1 MGGPQNKQVGKKM
14 KKITLILLLIV
25 GAGMSQEKHYGYEYI
40 KESGDIKEYHMTS
53 NGLKVLLKEDH
64 SAPVATFMVTYE
76 VGSRNEAIGYTGST
90 HLLEHLMF
98 KGSKKFNTDKG
109 NSVFQLLQSLG
120 ARMNATTWLDRTNY
134 YETLPSSEL
143 ETAIE
148 IEADRMRNAYIK
160 EADRQSEMTV
170 VRNEFERGQN
180 NPSGVLDEH
189 IWATAYHA
197 HPYHHST
204 IGWKA
209 DIENVSIERLKEFYD
224 TFYWPNNAT
233 VTVVGDFETTEVLKM
248 IKKHFG
254 RIRKSTKEIPQ
265 VYTTEPAQEGQRTVT
280 LKRAGQQGIVGLAH
294 KSPAATHEDAASFI
308 VLSSILSSGKNSRFY
323 KNITDKG
330 LTTSIFI
337 WDSLFKDPG
346 LFAVYANLAPGVE
359 HKTVEDALV
368 AEYENIKRDG
378 VSEEEVS
385 KAKAQL
391 IAAMK
396 FGQDGSMAVA
406 GSLNEAIA
414 SGDWTLYTRYEDLVN
429 SVTTESIKEIVN
441 KYFLEDLSTVGY
453 FIPEIAGSQADGKPA
468 TSAKEL
474 VEIKKQYFSED
485 DRGGLAG
492 QVVDS
497 EPIEGVRLLTLKRGS
512 GVVTINGSFMGGDIY
527 ANENNSRVPDLVA
540 SMLDQG
546 TISKTKFEISNQLE
560 KAGARL
566 SFGNGKSNVSFYAKF
581 LSTDLETVFGL
592 LSEQLQEPA
601 FNEEDLEK
609 TKKRMITS
617 YKKRKESTRGS
628 AVSNMLA
635 SFYPEGHQNAPED
648 NDRSIE
654 DITKTTTDDLKK
666 YHTKN
671 YGKGGM
677 VIVAVGDVDH
687 KELSNIIKNEFGEWK
702 NSPLSKKPEDQIGQ
716 RAPGKAYV
724 TMKDKTST
732 DFIVGTP
739 LGIDR
744 FHEDYM
750 PLYVATHILGGN
762 FSARLMQT
770 VRVKEGLTYGINSSI
785 MGFDNENDGYWMVGG
800 TFAPELLAKGE
811 KATLREVKRWAE
823 GGVTQSE
830 VDITKSTLMGSYQVG
845 FDTTYGL
852 SSGILS
858 AVNVWGNLSY
868 VDSYP
873 EKVSGVTLEQVN
885 KAIKKYIIFDEIYQ
899 VAAGSIDEKGTP
911 IKK

>member
-1 MGGPQNKQVGKKM
+1 M

-25 GAGMSQEKHYGYEYI
+25 GAAMSQEKYYGFEYI
-40 KESGDIKEYHMTS
+40 KESGGIKEYHMTS

-98 KGSKKFNTDKG
+98 KGSNKFNTDKG
-109 NSVFQLLQSLG
+109 NSVFQILQSLG

-160 EADRQSEMTV
+160 EGDRESEMTV

-233 VTVVGDFETTEVLKM
+233 ATVVGDFETSKALAI

-254 RIRKSTKEIPQ
+254 RIRKSTKEIPV
-265 VYTTEPAQEGQRTVT
+265 VYTTEPMQEGKRTVT
-280 LKRAGQQGIVGLAH
+280 LKRAGQQGIVGIAH
-294 KSPAATHEDAASFI
+294 KSPPATHEDAASFI

-330 LTTSIFI
+330 LTTNIFI
-337 WDSLFKDPG
+337 WDTLFKDPG
-346 LFAVYANLAPGVE
+346 LFTVYANLAPGVE
-359 HKTVEDALV
+359 HKTVEDIIV
-368 AEYENIKRDG
+368 AEYENIKKEG
-378 VSEEEVS
+378 VTEEEVS

-391 IAAMK
+391 IASMK
-396 FGQDGSMAVA
+396 FRQDGSMAVA

-414 SGDWTLYTRYEDLVN
+414 SGDWTLYTRYEELVN
-429 SVTTESIKEIVN
+429 SVTAKSIKLVVN

-453 FIPEIAGSQADGKPA
+453 FIPEVSGDQPQGKPVA
-468 TSAKEL
+468 SAKEL
-474 VEIKKQYFSED
+474 VEMKKQYFSKENQ
-485 DRGGLAG
+485 GGLAS
-492 QVVDS
+492 QIVDS
-497 EPIEGVRLLTLKRGS
+497 EPVEGIRLLTLKRGS

-527 ANENNSRVPDLVA
+527 ADENNSRVPDLVS

-546 TISKTKFEISNQLE
+546 TTKQTKFEISNQLE

-566 SFGNGKSNVSFYAKF
+566 SVSNGKSNVSFYAKF
-581 LSTDLETVFGL
+581 LSRDLEMVFGL
-592 LSEQLQEPA
+592 LSEQLQHPA

-609 TKKRMITS
+609 IKKRMITS
-617 YKKRKESTRGS
+617 YKKRKESTRGN
-628 AVSNMLA
+628 AVNNMLA
-635 SFYPEGHQNAPED
+635 SFYPKGHQNAPED

-654 DITKTTTDDLKK
+654 DIKKTKTEDLKVF
-666 YHTKN
+666 HNQN

-677 VIVAVGDVDH
+677 VVVAVGDVDH
-687 KELSNIIKNEFGEWK
+687 EELSNTIKKEFESWK
-702 NSPLSKKPEDQIGQ
+702 NSPLSKKTESKKGKKS
-716 RAPGKAYV
+716 AGKAYV

-732 DFIVGTP
+732 DFVMGIP

-770 VRVKEGLTYGINSSI
+770 VRVKEGLTYGINSVI
-785 MGFDNENDGYWMVGG
+785 TGFDNKNDGYWMVGG
-800 TFAPELLAKGE
+800 TFAPELLARGE

-823 GGVTQSE
+823 GGVTQAE
-830 VDITKSTLMGSYQVG
+830 VDITKSTLTGSYQVG
-845 FDTTYGL
+845 FDTTRGL
-852 SSGILS
+852 SIGILS
-858 AVNVWGNLSY
+858 AVNVWGDLSY
-868 VDSYP
+868 IDSFP
-873 EKVSGVTLEQVN
+873 EKVNSATLEQVN
-885 KAIKKYIIFDEIYQ
+885 AAIKKYITFDDIYQ
-899 VAAGSIDEKGTP
+899 VAAGSIDEEGTP

>member
-1 MGGPQNKQVGKKM
+1 M

-25 GAGMSQEKHYGYEYI
+25 GAAMSQEKHYGFEYI
-40 KESGDIKEYHMTS
+40 KESGGIKEYHMTS

-98 KGSKKFNTDKG
+98 KGSNKFNTDKG
-109 NSVFQLLQSLG
+109 NSVFQILQSLG

-160 EADRQSEMTV
+160 EEDRQSEMTV

-180 NPSGVLDEH
+180 NPSSVLDEH

-209 DIENVSIERLKEFYD
+209 DIENVSIERLKAFYD

-233 VTVVGDFETTEVLKM
+233 ATVVGDFETGEALAM
-248 IKKHFG
+248 IKKYFG

-294 KSPAATHEDAASFI
+294 KSPSATHEDAASFI

-359 HKTVEDALV
+359 HRAVEDALV
-368 AEYENIKRDG
+368 AEYESIKKGG
-378 VSEEEVS
+378 VTDEEVS

-391 IAAMK
+391 VASMK
-396 FGQDGSMAVA
+396 FRQDGSMAVA

-414 SGDWTLYTRYEDLVN
+414 SGDWTLYTRYEDLIN
-429 SVTTESIKEIVN
+429 SVTAESIKEIVN

-453 FIPEIAGSQADGKPA
+453 FIPEIPGSQAEGKPA

-474 VEIKKQYFSED
+474 VEMKKQYFSKED
-485 DRGGLAG
+485 QGGLAG

-497 EPIEGVRLLTLKRGS
+497 EPVEGIRLLTLKRGS

-527 ANENNSRVPDLVA
+527 ADDNNSRVPDLVS

-546 TISKTKFEISNQLE
+546 TTKQTKFEISNQLE

-566 SFGNGKSNVSFYAKF
+566 SIGNGKSDVSFYAKF
-581 LSTDLETVFGL
+581 LSNDLEMVFGL
-592 LSEQLQEPA
+592 LSEQLQFPV

-609 TKKRMITS
+609 IKKRMVTS

-628 AVSNMLA
+628 AVNNMLTNL
-635 SFYPEGHQNAPED
+635 YPSGHQNAPED
-648 NDRSIE
+648 NDKSIE
-654 DITKTTTDDLKK
+654 DINKTTTEDLKAFHK
-666 YHTKN
+666 QN

-687 KELSNIIKNEFGEWK
+687 EQLSNTIKKEFGTWK
-702 NSPLSKKPEDQIGQ
+702 NSPLSKKLETQKGKKL
-716 RAPGKAYV
+716 GKKAYV
-724 TMKDKTST
+724 TMEDKTST
-732 DFIVGTP
+732 DFVVGIP
-739 LGIDR
+739 LGINR

-750 PLYVATHILGGN
+750 PLIVASHILGGN

-770 VRVKEGLTYGINSSI
+770 VRVKEGLTYGINSTI
-785 MGFDNENDGYWMVGG
+785 TGFDNSNDGYWMVGG

-811 KATLREVKRWAE
+811 KATLREIKKWAE
-823 GGVTQSE
+823 EGVTQAE
-830 VDITKSTLMGSYQVG
+830 VDITKSTLTGSYQVG

-858 AVNVWGNLSY
+858 AVSVWGDLSY

-873 EKVSGVTLEQVN
+873 GKVGGVTLDQVN
-885 KAIKKYIIFDEIYQ
+885 KAIKKYISFNDIYQ
-899 VAAGSIDEKGTP
+899 VAAGSIDKEGTP
-911 IKK
+911 IKKQ

>member
-1 MGGPQNKQVGKKM
+1 M

-25 GAGMSQEKHYGYEYI
+25 GAAMSQEKHYGFEYI
-40 KESGDIKEYHMTS
+40 KESGGIKEYHMVS

-98 KGSKKFNTDKG
+98 KGSNKFNTDKG

-160 EADRQSEMTV
+160 EADRESEMTV

-209 DIENVSIERLKEFYD
+209 DIENVSIERLKAFYD

-233 VTVVGDFETTEVLKM
+233 ATVVGDFETGEALAM
-248 IKKHFG
+248 IKKYFG

-294 KSPAATHEDAASFI
+294 KSPSATHEDAASFI

-359 HKTVEDALV
+359 HKAVEDALV
-368 AEYENIKRDG
+368 AEYESIKKGG
-378 VSEEEVS
+378 VTDEEVS

-391 IAAMK
+391 VASMK
-396 FGQDGSMAVA
+396 FRQDGSMAVA

-414 SGDWTLYTRYEDLVN
+414 SGDWTLYTRYEDLIN
-429 SVTTESIKEIVN
+429 SVTAESIKEIVN

-453 FIPEIAGSQADGKPA
+453 FIPEISGSQAERKPA

-474 VEIKKQYFSED
+474 VEMKKQYFSKED
-485 DRGGLAG
+485 QGGLAG

-497 EPIEGVRLLTLKRGS
+497 EPVEGIRLLTLKRGS

-527 ANENNSRVPDLVA
+527 ADDNNSRVPDLVV

-546 TISKTKFEISNQLE
+546 TTKQTKFEISNQLE

-566 SFGNGKSNVSFYAKF
+566 NISNGKSNVGFSAKF
-581 LSTDLETVFGL
+581 LSNDLEMVFGL
-592 LSEQLQEPA
+592 LSEQLQSPA
-601 FNEEDLEK
+601 FNKEDLEK
-609 TKKRMITS
+609 IKKRMVTN
-617 YKKRKESTRGS
+617 YKKRKESTRGR
-628 AVSNMLA
+628 AVNNMLT
-635 SFYPEGHQNAPED
+635 SLYPGGHQNAPQD
-648 NDRSIE
+648 NDKSIE
-654 DITKTTTDDLKK
+654 DINKTTTEDLKAFHK
-666 YHTKN
+666 QN

-687 KELSNIIKNEFGEWK
+687 EQLSNTIKKEFGAWK
-702 NSPLSKKPEDQIGQ
+702 NSPLSKKLETKKGKKL
-716 RAPGKAYV
+716 GKKAYV
-724 TMKDKTST
+724 TMEDKTST
-732 DFIVGTP
+732 DFVVGIP
-739 LGIDR
+739 LGINK

-750 PLYVATHILGGN
+750 PLIVASHILGGN

-770 VRVKEGLTYGINSSI
+770 VRVKEGLTYGINSTI
-785 MGFDNENDGYWMVGG
+785 TGFDNNNDGYWMVGG

-811 KATLREVKRWAE
+811 KATLREIKKWAE
-823 GGVTQSE
+823 EGVTQAE

-858 AVNVWGNLSY
+858 AVNVWGDLSY

-873 EKVSGVTLEQVN
+873 GKVGGVTLDQVN
-885 KAIKKYIIFDEIYQ
+885 KAIKKYISFNDIYQ
-899 VAAGSIDEKGTP
+899 VAAGSIDKEGTP
-911 IKK
+911 IKKQ

>member
-1 MGGPQNKQVGKKM
+1 M

-25 GAGMSQEKHYGYEYI
+25 GAAMSQEKHYGFEYI
-40 KESGDIKEYHMTS
+40 KESGGIKEYHMVS

-98 KGSKKFNTDKG
+98 KGSNKFNTDKG

-160 EADRQSEMTV
+160 EADRESEMTV

-209 DIENVSIERLKEFYD
+209 DIENVSIERLKAFYD

-233 VTVVGDFETTEVLKM
+233 ATVVGDFETGEALAM
-248 IKKHFG
+248 IKKYFG

-294 KSPAATHEDAASFI
+294 KSPSATHEDAASFI

-330 LTTSIFI
+330 LTTNIFI

-359 HKTVEDALV
+359 HKAVEDALV
-368 AEYENIKRDG
+368 AEYESIKKGG
-378 VSEEEVS
+378 VTDEEVS

-391 IAAMK
+391 VASMK
-396 FGQDGSMAVA
+396 FRQDGSMAVA

-414 SGDWTLYTRYEDLVN
+414 SGDWTLYTRYEDLIN
-429 SVTTESIKEIVN
+429 SVTAESIKEIVN
-441 KYFLEDLSTVGY
+441 KYFSEDLSTVGY
-453 FIPEIAGSQADGKPA
+453 FIPEISGSQAERKPA

-474 VEIKKQYFSED
+474 VEMKKQYFSKED
-485 DRGGLAG
+485 QGGLAG

-497 EPIEGVRLLTLKRGS
+497 EPVEGIRLLTLKRGS

-527 ANENNSRVPDLVA
+527 ADDNNSRVPDLVV

-546 TISKTKFEISNQLE
+546 TTKQTKFEISNQLE

-566 SFGNGKSNVSFYAKF
+566 NISNGKSNVGFSAKF
-581 LSTDLETVFGL
+581 LSNDLEMVFGL
-592 LSEQLQEPA
+592 LSEQLQSPA
-601 FNEEDLEK
+601 FNKEDLEK
-609 TKKRMITS
+609 IKKRMVTN
-617 YKKRKESTRGS
+617 YKKRKESTRGR
-628 AVSNMLA
+628 AVNNMLT
-635 SFYPEGHQNAPED
+635 SLYPGGHQNAPQD
-648 NDRSIE
+648 NDKSIE
-654 DITKTTTDDLKK
+654 DINKTTTEDLKAFHK
-666 YHTKN
+666 QN

-687 KELSNIIKNEFGEWK
+687 EQLSNTIKKEFGAWK
-702 NSPLSKKPEDQIGQ
+702 NSPLSKKLETKKGKKL
-716 RAPGKAYV
+716 GKKAYV
-724 TMKDKTST
+724 TMEDKTST
-732 DFIVGTP
+732 DFVVGIP
-739 LGIDR
+739 LGINK

-750 PLYVATHILGGN
+750 PLIVASHILGGN

-770 VRVKEGLTYGINSSI
+770 VRVKEGLTYGINSAI
-785 MGFDNENDGYWMVGG
+785 TGFDNNNDGYWMVGG

-811 KATLREVKRWAE
+811 KATLREIKKWAE
-823 GGVTQSE
+823 EGVTQAE

-858 AVNVWGNLSY
+858 AVNVWGDLSY

-873 EKVSGVTLEQVN
+873 GKVGGVTLDQVN
-885 KAIKKYIIFDEIYQ
+885 KAIKKYISFNDIYQ
-899 VAAGSIDEKGTP
+899 VAAGSIDKEGTP
-911 IKK
+911 IKKQ

>member
-1 MGGPQNKQVGKKM
+1 M

-25 GAGMSQEKHYGYEYI
+25 GAAMSQEKHYGFEYI
-40 KESGDIKEYHMTS
+40 KESGGIKEYHMVS

-98 KGSKKFNTDKG
+98 KGSNKFNTDKG

-160 EADRQSEMTV
+160 EADRESEMTV

-209 DIENVSIERLKEFYD
+209 DIENVSIERLKAFYD

-233 VTVVGDFETTEVLKM
+233 ATVVGDFETGEALAM
-248 IKKHFG
+248 IKKYFG

-294 KSPAATHEDAASFI
+294 KSPSATHEDAASFI

-359 HKTVEDALV
+359 HKAVEDALV
-368 AEYENIKRDG
+368 AEYESIKKGG
-378 VSEEEVS
+378 VTDEEVS

-391 IAAMK
+391 VASMK
-396 FGQDGSMAVA
+396 FRQDGSMAVA

-414 SGDWTLYTRYEDLVN
+414 SGDWTLYTRYEDLIN
-429 SVTTESIKEIVN
+429 SVTAESIKEIVN

-453 FIPEIAGSQADGKPA
+453 FIPEISGSQAERKPA

-474 VEIKKQYFSED
+474 VEMKKQYFSKED
-485 DRGGLAG
+485 QGGLAG

-497 EPIEGVRLLTLKRGS
+497 EPVEGIRLLTLKRGS

-527 ANENNSRVPDLVA
+527 ADDNNSRVPDLVV

-546 TISKTKFEISNQLE
+546 TTKQTKFEISNQLE

-566 SFGNGKSNVSFYAKF
+566 NISNGKSNVGFSAKF
-581 LSTDLETVFGL
+581 LSNDLEMVFGL
-592 LSEQLQEPA
+592 LSEQLQSPA
-601 FNEEDLEK
+601 FNKEDLEK
-609 TKKRMITS
+609 IKKRMVTN
-617 YKKRKESTRGS
+617 YKKRKESTRGR
-628 AVSNMLA
+628 AVNNMLT
-635 SFYPEGHQNAPED
+635 SLYPGGHQNAPQD
-648 NDRSIE
+648 NDKSIE
-654 DITKTTTDDLKK
+654 DINKTTTEDLKAFHK
-666 YHTKN
+666 QN

-687 KELSNIIKNEFGEWK
+687 EQLSNTIKKEFGAWK
-702 NSPLSKKPEDQIGQ
+702 NSPLSKKLETKKGKKL
-716 RAPGKAYV
+716 GKKAYV
-724 TMKDKTST
+724 TMEDKTST
-732 DFIVGTP
+732 DFVVGIP
-739 LGIDR
+739 LGINK

-750 PLYVATHILGGN
+750 PLIVASHILGGN

-770 VRVKEGLTYGINSSI
+770 VRVKEGLTYGINSAI
-785 MGFDNENDGYWMVGG
+785 TGFDNNNDGYWMVGG

-811 KATLREVKRWAE
+811 KATLREIKKWAE
-823 GGVTQSE
+823 EGVTQAE

-858 AVNVWGNLSY
+858 AVNVWGDLSY

-873 EKVSGVTLEQVN
+873 GKVGGVTLDQVN
-885 KAIKKYIIFDEIYQ
+885 KAIKKYISFNDIYQ
-899 VAAGSIDEKGTP
+899 VAAGSIDKEGTP
-911 IKK
+911 IKKQ

>member
-1 MGGPQNKQVGKKM
+1 M

-25 GAGMSQEKHYGYEYI
+25 GAAMSQEKHYGFEYI
-40 KESGDIKEYHMTS
+40 KESGGIKEYHMVS

-98 KGSKKFNTDKG
+98 KGSNKFNTDKG

-160 EADRQSEMTV
+160 EADRESEMTV

-209 DIENVSIERLKEFYD
+209 DIENVSIERLKAFYD

-233 VTVVGDFETTEVLKM
+233 ATVVGDFETGEALAM
-248 IKKHFG
+248 IKKYFG

-294 KSPAATHEDAASFI
+294 KSPSATHEDAASFI

-330 LTTSIFI
+330 LTTNIFI

-359 HKTVEDALV
+359 HKAVEDALV
-368 AEYENIKRDG
+368 AEYESIKKGG
-378 VSEEEVS
+378 VTDEEVS

-391 IAAMK
+391 VASMK
-396 FGQDGSMAVA
+396 FRQDGSMAVA

-414 SGDWTLYTRYEDLVN
+414 SGDWTLYTRYEDLIN
-429 SVTTESIKEIVN
+429 SVTAESIKEIVN

-453 FIPEIAGSQADGKPA
+453 FIPEISGPQAERKPA
-468 TSAKEL
+468 ISAKEL
-474 VEIKKQYFSED
+474 VEMKKQYFSKED
-485 DRGGLAG
+485 QGGLAG

-497 EPIEGVRLLTLKRGS
+497 EPVEGIRLLTLKRGS

-527 ANENNSRVPDLVA
+527 ADDNNSRVPDLVV

-546 TISKTKFEISNQLE
+546 TTKQTKFEISNQLE

-566 SFGNGKSNVSFYAKF
+566 NISNGKSNVGFSAKF
-581 LSTDLETVFGL
+581 LSNDLEMVFGL
-592 LSEQLQEPA
+592 LSEQLQSPA
-601 FNEEDLEK
+601 FNKEDLEK
-609 TKKRMITS
+609 IKKRMVTN
-617 YKKRKESTRGS
+617 YKKRKESTRGR
-628 AVSNMLA
+628 AVNNMLT
-635 SFYPEGHQNAPED
+635 SLYPGGHQNAPQD
-648 NDRSIE
+648 NDKSIE
-654 DITKTTTDDLKK
+654 DINKTTTEDLKAFHK
-666 YHTKN
+666 QN

-687 KELSNIIKNEFGEWK
+687 EQLSNTIKKEFGVWK
-702 NSPLSKKPEDQIGQ
+702 NSPLSKKLETKKGKKL
-716 RAPGKAYV
+716 GKKAYV
-724 TMKDKTST
+724 TMEDKTST
-732 DFIVGTP
+732 DFVVGIP
-739 LGIDR
+739 LGINK

-750 PLYVATHILGGN
+750 PLIVASHILGGN

-770 VRVKEGLTYGINSSI
+770 VRVKEGLTYGINSAI
-785 MGFDNENDGYWMVGG
+785 TGFDNNNDGYWMVGG

-811 KATLREVKRWAE
+811 KATLREIKKWAE
-823 GGVTQSE
+823 EGVTQAE

-858 AVNVWGNLSY
+858 AVNVWGDLSY

-873 EKVSGVTLEQVN
+873 GKVGGVTLDQVN
-885 KAIKKYIIFDEIYQ
+885 KAIKKYISFNDIYQ
-899 VAAGSIDEKGTP
+899 VAAGSIDKEGTP
-911 IKK
+911 IKKQ

>member
-1 MGGPQNKQVGKKM
+1 M

-25 GAGMSQEKHYGYEYI
+25 GAAMSQEKHYGFEYI
-40 KESGDIKEYHMTS
+40 KESGGIKEYHMTS

-98 KGSKKFNTDKG
+98 KGSNKFNTDKG
-109 NSVFQLLQSLG
+109 NSVFQILQSLG

-160 EADRQSEMTV
+160 EGDRESEMTV

-233 VTVVGDFETTEVLKM
+233 ATVVGDFETSKALAI

-254 RIRKSTKEIPQ
+254 RIRKSTKEIPV
-265 VYTTEPAQEGQRTVT
+265 VYTTEPMQEGKRTVT
-280 LKRAGQQGIVGLAH
+280 LKRAGQQGIVGIAH
-294 KSPAATHEDAASFI
+294 KSPPATHEDAASFI

-330 LTTSIFI
+330 LTTNIFI
-337 WDSLFKDPG
+337 WDTLFKDPG
-346 LFAVYANLAPGVE
+346 LFTVYANLAPGVE
-359 HKTVEDALV
+359 HKTVEDIIV
-368 AEYENIKRDG
+368 AEYENIKKEG
-378 VSEEEVS
+378 VTEEEVS

-391 IAAMK
+391 IASMK
-396 FGQDGSMAVA
+396 FRQDGSMAVA

-414 SGDWTLYTRYEDLVN
+414 SGDWTLYTRYEELVN
-429 SVTTESIKEIVN
+429 SVTAKSIKLVVN

-453 FIPEIAGSQADGKPA
+453 FIPEVSGDQPQGKPVA
-468 TSAKEL
+468 SAKEL
-474 VEIKKQYFSED
+474 VEMKKQYFSKENQ
-485 DRGGLAG
+485 GGLAS
-492 QVVDS
+492 QIVDS
-497 EPIEGVRLLTLKRGS
+497 EPVEGIRLLTLKRGS

-527 ANENNSRVPDLVA
+527 ADENNSRVPDLVS

-546 TISKTKFEISNQLE
+546 TTKQTKFEISNQLE

-566 SFGNGKSNVSFYAKF
+566 SVSNGKSNVSFYAKF
-581 LSTDLETVFGL
+581 LSRDLEMVFGL
-592 LSEQLQEPA
+592 LSEQLQHPA

-609 TKKRMITS
+609 IKKRMITS
-617 YKKRKESTRGS
+617 YKKRKESTRGN
-628 AVSNMLA
+628 AVNNMLA
-635 SFYPEGHQNAPED
+635 SFYPKGHQNAPED

-654 DITKTTTDDLKK
+654 DIKKTKTEDLKVF
-666 YHTKN
+666 HNQN

-677 VIVAVGDVDH
+677 VVVAVGDVDH
-687 KELSNIIKNEFGEWK
+687 EELSNTIKKEFESWK
-702 NSPLSKKPEDQIGQ
+702 NSPLSKKTESKKGKKS
-716 RAPGKAYV
+716 AGKAYV

-732 DFIVGTP
+732 DFVMGIP

-770 VRVKEGLTYGINSSI
+770 VRVKEGLTYGINSVI
-785 MGFDNENDGYWMVGG
+785 TGFDNKNDGYWMVGG
-800 TFAPELLAKGE
+800 TFAPELLARGE

-823 GGVTQSE
+823 GGVTQAE
-830 VDITKSTLMGSYQVG
+830 VDITKSTLTGSYQVG
-845 FDTTYGL
+845 FDTTRGL
-852 SSGILS
+852 SIGILS
-858 AVNVWGNLSY
+858 AVNVWGDLSY
-868 VDSYP
+868 IDSFP
-873 EKVSGVTLEQVN
+873 EKVNSVTLEQVN
-885 KAIKKYIIFDEIYQ
+885 AAIKKYITFDDIYQ
-899 VAAGSIDEKGTP
+899 VAAGSIDEEGTP

>member
-1 MGGPQNKQVGKKM
+1 M

-25 GAGMSQEKHYGYEYI
+25 GAAMSQEKHYGFEYI
-40 KESGDIKEYHMTS
+40 KESGGIKEYHMTS
-53 NGLKVLLKEDH
+53 NGLTILLKEDH

-98 KGSKKFNTDKG
+98 KGSNKFNTDKG
-109 NSVFQLLQSLG
+109 NSVFQILQSLG

-160 EADRQSEMTV
+160 EEDRQSEMTV

-180 NPSGVLDEH
+180 NPSSVLDEH

-209 DIENVSIERLKEFYD
+209 DIENVSIERLKAFYD

-233 VTVVGDFETTEVLKM
+233 ATVVGDFETGEALAM
-248 IKKHFG
+248 IKKYFG

-294 KSPAATHEDAASFI
+294 KSPSATHEDAASFI

-330 LTTSIFI
+330 LTTNIFI

-359 HKTVEDALV
+359 HKAVEDALV
-368 AEYENIKRDG
+368 AEYESIKKGG
-378 VSEEEVS
+378 VTDEEVS

-391 IAAMK
+391 VASMK
-396 FGQDGSMAVA
+396 FRQDGSMAVA

-414 SGDWTLYTRYEDLVN
+414 SGDWTLYTRYEDLIN
-429 SVTTESIKEIVN
+429 SVTAESIKEIVN

-453 FIPEIAGSQADGKPA
+453 FIPEISGSQAERKPA
-468 TSAKEL
+468 ISAKEL
-474 VEIKKQYFSED
+474 VEMKKQYFSKED
-485 DRGGLAG
+485 QGGLAG

-497 EPIEGVRLLTLKRGS
+497 EPVEGIRLLTLKRGS

-527 ANENNSRVPDLVA
+527 ADDNNSRVPDLVS

-546 TISKTKFEISNQLE
+546 TTKQTKFEISNQLE

-566 SFGNGKSNVSFYAKF
+566 NISNGKSNVGFSAKF
-581 LSTDLETVFGL
+581 LSNDLEMVFGL
-592 LSEQLQEPA
+592 LSEQLQSPA
-601 FNEEDLEK
+601 FNKEDLEK
-609 TKKRMITS
+609 IKKRMVTN
-617 YKKRKESTRGS
+617 YKKRKESTRGR
-628 AVSNMLA
+628 AVNNMLT
-635 SFYPEGHQNAPED
+635 SLYPGGHQNAPQD
-648 NDRSIE
+648 NDKSIE
-654 DITKTTTDDLKK
+654 DINKTTTEDLKAFHK
-666 YHTKN
+666 QN

-687 KELSNIIKNEFGEWK
+687 EQLSNTIKKEFGAWK
-702 NSPLSKKPEDQIGQ
+702 NSPLSKKLETKK
-716 RAPGKAYV
+716 GKKLGKKVYV
-724 TMKDKTST
+724 TMEDKTST
-732 DFIVGTP
+732 DLVVGIP
-739 LGIDR
+739 LGINK

-750 PLYVATHILGGN
+750 PLIVASHILGGN

-770 VRVKEGLTYGINSSI
+770 VRVKEGLTYGINSAI
-785 MGFDNENDGYWMVGG
+785 TGFDNNNDGYWMVGG

-811 KATLREVKRWAE
+811 KATLREIKKWAE
-823 GGVTQSE
+823 EGVTQAE

-858 AVNVWGNLSY
+858 AVNVWGDLSY

-873 EKVSGVTLEQVN
+873 GKVGGVTLDQVN
-885 KAIKKYIIFDEIYQ
+885 KAIKKYISFNDIYQ
-899 VAAGSIDEKGTP
+899 VAAGSIDKEGTP
-911 IKK
+911 IKKQ